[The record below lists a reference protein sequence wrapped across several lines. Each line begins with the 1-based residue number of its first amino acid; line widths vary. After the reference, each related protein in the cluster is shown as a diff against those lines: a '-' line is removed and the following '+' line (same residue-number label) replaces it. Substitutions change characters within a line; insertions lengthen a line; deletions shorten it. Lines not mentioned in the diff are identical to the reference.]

1 MLVWKY
7 ENKRKR
13 GQGWLIK
20 KNSKYNS
27 SNMGPGTMKVSYKM
41 VDNNSNHFNRYKH
54 KQQQTTFTK
63 LVWMK
68 RPR

>member
-13 GQGWLIK
+13 GRGWLIK

-27 SNMGPGTMKVSYKM
+27 SSMGPGTMKVSYKM
-41 VDNNSNHFNRYKH
+41 VDSNSNHLNRYKH
-54 KQQQTTFTK
+54 KQQTTFTK